1 MVPEMPDLLRTKGAN
16 ESANKP
22 LLITVAPNGARLT
35 HQDHLK
41 VPMSPAEMEQCALS
55 CQQAGAAM
63 LHMHARDKHG
73 LHTLDPAINQQ
84 YLDRVQATLGSE
96 LIIQLST
103 ECIGRFSPEQQMH
116 LLRSCRPEAASIA
129 LRELIP
135 DQDSEPAARELF
147 AELAEYQTI
156 CQLIIYSRDDLL
168 QYYRLLDRGT
178 FCAAVHH
185 LLFVVGRQQA
195 ASEVEMIELLA
206 GLQQPVPWSL
216 CAFGPLEHRLTAAA
230 IALNGDIRVG
240 FENNLMT
247 ADGQQATDNAALVAQ
262 AATVAKMVGRPL
274 LSASQF
280 RQQMLRV

>member
-1 MVPEMPDLLRTKGAN
+1 MPDLLRSDGAN
-16 ESANKP
+16 QSANKP
-22 LLITVAPNGARLT
+22 LLIAVAPNGARLS
-35 HQDHLK
+35 HQDHPK
-41 VPMSPAEMEQCALS
+41 VPMSPAEMEQCALA

-63 LHMHARDKHG
+63 LHMHARDKRG

-103 ECIGRFSPEQQMH
+103 ECIGLFSPEQQMH

-135 DQDSEPAARELF
+135 DQDREPAARELF
-147 AELAEYQTI
+147 AELTEYQTI
-156 CQLIIYSRDDLL
+156 CQLIIYCRDDLL
-168 QYYRLLDRGT
+168 QYYRLLNRGFFSDT
-178 FCAAVHH
+178 LHH
-185 LLFVVGRQQA
+185 LLFVIGRQQA

-206 GLQQPVPWSL
+206 NLQQPIPWSL
-216 CAFGPLEHRLTAAA
+216 CAFGPLEYRLTAAA
-230 IALNGDIRVG
+230 MALNGDIRVG

-247 ADGQQATDNAALVAQ
+247 ADGQQASSNASLVAQ
-262 AATVAKMVGRPL
+262 AATLAKLVGRPL
-274 LSASQF
+274 LTAAQF